1 MSAMVLS
8 AGLLFGACVGLLV
21 YYWALA
27 TAPRRLARARVFD
40 TADASGTSGLAP
52 ALRDVRGRVP
62 IVDSLP
68 LSAAARARMDVELDR
83 AGVPLR
89 VGEYLALRLG
99 TTLAASFIGVV
110 LTAFV
115 ALPFALSLV
124 IALGLVVVGW
134 KAPGWWVNSR
144 RKQRLQEIEKQ
155 LPDALTLI
163 AKSLRAGAGL
173 MQAIGFAAD
182 ETREPFGAELTRALR
197 DLRLGADSDAVFIQL
212 AQRTGSQDIDIA
224 VTAILIQ
231 RNVGGNLAEILNN
244 VVRTIRERERLRAE
258 VRVLTSRQR
267 LSAWMM
273 AAMPPIIGALFIWT
287 NPAAGRTLI
296 DTTPGLIA
304 LGFAATLELLGLFLV
319 NRLSFIEI

>member
-1 MSAMVLS
+1 MNAMVVS
-8 AGLLFGACVGLLV
+8 AGVLFGACVGLLV

-27 TAPRRLARARVFD
+27 SAPRRLARARVFD
-40 TADASGTSGLAP
+40 TTDASGSSGLAP

-99 TTLAASFIGVV
+99 ASVFGSLLGVA
-110 LTAFV
+110 TAGYLG
-115 ALPFALSLV
+115 LPFVLRLLL
-124 IALGLVVVGW
+124 ALGLMVIGW
-134 KAPGWWVNSR
+134 KAPGWWVESQRKR
-144 RKQRLQEIEKQ
+144 RLLAIEAQ

-182 ETREPFGAELTRALR
+182 ETPEPFGAELTRALR
-197 DLRLGADSDAVFIQL
+197 DLRLGADSDTVFIQL

-267 LSAWMM
+267 LSSWMM
-273 AAMPPIIGALFIWT
+273 AAMPVIIGMLFIWT
-287 NPAAGRTLI
+287 SPTAGRTLI

-304 LGFAATLELLGLFLV
+304 LGVAAGFEILGLFLV
-319 NRLSFIEI
+319 KRLAIIEI

>member
-1 MSAMVLS
+1 MNVLVVS
-8 AGLLFGACVGLLV
+8 AGLLFGASVGLLV

-40 TADASGTSGLAP
+40 TTEASGSSGLAP
-52 ALRDVRGRVP
+52 ALRDVRGRIP

-89 VGEYLALRLG
+89 VSEYLALRLG
-99 TTLAASFIGVV
+99 GTLAGGLVGLAVG
-110 LTAFV
+110 AFAQLPLWLG
-115 ALPFALSLV
+115 ALL
-124 IALGLVVVGW
+124 ALGLVVVGW
-134 KAPGWWVNSR
+134 VAPGWWVESQR
-144 RKQRLQEIEKQ
+144 RRRLLSIERQ

-182 ETREPFGAELTRALR
+182 ETPDPFGAELIRALR
-197 DLRLGADSDAVFIQL
+197 DLRLGADPDAAFIQL

-273 AAMPPIIGALFIWT
+273 AAMPIAIGALFVWV
-287 NPAAGRTLI
+287 NPVAGRTLI
-296 DTTPGLIA
+296 DTTPGLISLA
-304 LGFAATLELLGLFLV
+304 IAVGFELLGLFLV
-319 NRLSFIEI
+319 NRLSHIEI